1 MGHMII
7 RSMALYN
14 TDITSLLPPW
24 SYVFFALSYLVLGL
38 NCFIPMWCVD
48 FRTVYLASAG
58 KCSLP
63 DRLIHLVISY
73 RKNWDRVGFSYVTRV
88 SRELDWGVPK
98 TPVYQQWSYACL
110 ALTFPTVKLPVL
122 EMPLCDERF
131 VQKSMH
137 KACRLYVN
145 VICYLRH
152 WAVGIL
158 VSHEICQN

>member
-7 RSMALYN
+7 RSMALYK

-58 KCSLP
+58 KCSLCSLP

-73 RKNWDRVGFSYVTRV
+73 NYWDRVGFSYVTRV
-88 SRELDWGVPK
+88 SRELDWGVQK
-98 TPVYQQWSYACL
+98 TWLTSVLHWPLQLWSYQSWRC
-110 ALTFPTVKLPVL
+110 PS
-122 EMPLCDERF
+122 CDERF
-131 VQKSMH
+131 VRKSMH

-145 VICYLRH
+145 VIHYLSH
-152 WAVGIL
+152 WAV
-158 VSHEICQN
+158 SR